1 MAVSTIGY
9 VCEKMH
15 LSGIPYE
22 AAKILTDKAKM
33 KDAFRQGG
41 VSAADGM
48 RVRRLPTEKR
58 SIGMPSMYSITSTR
72 EVVS

>member
-9 VCEKMH
+9 ICEKMH

-48 RVRRLPTEKR
+48 RVKAQRRHKR
-58 SIGMPSMYSITSTR
+58 AQNSLDTR
-72 EVVS
+72 LS

>member
-22 AAKILTDKAKM
+22 AAEILTDKAKM

-41 VSAADGM
+41 VSGGRRDAGKKRRGGTKAAEQLDT
-48 RVRRLPTEKR
+48 RL
-58 SIGMPSMYSITSTR
+58 S
-72 EVVS
+72 